1 MYITFNTRRLAIAI
15 KSSILRP
22 TVTVEHNNGGG
33 STYVVRHPGSNVE
46 YVRLGWTRDDKL
58 TEKLIRGFKKEFN
71 KRAVAIET
79 GKSRPEHI
87 MTTMVDHGWFRKRN
101 VLGDI
106 TNPM

>member
-1 MYITFNTRRLAIAI
+1 MYITFNTRRLVITL
-15 KSSILRP
+15 KSNIGRP
-22 TVTVEHNNGGG
+22 TVTIEHNNGGG
-33 STYVVRHPGSNVE
+33 STYVVRHTDSSVE
-46 YVRLGWTRDDKL
+46 YVRLGWTNDDKL

-71 KRAVAIET
+71 KRAVAIEN